1 MVNVFTSSF
10 MDFLEIVILRNKA
23 KIGQDRQSSN
33 RWFIGSLVRKLPFPF
48 WKYAISIFYWIISFI
63 SRSNGRLAVPE
74 SGLSTSWIAS
84 LRDFKFGSNNIS
96 KRKSS
101 RNLKDGNAH
110 GDKSN
115 SSSNSSLINESLKD
129 SFVFQSEN
137 PKNDHSK
144 DTSIIKS
151 KIDASKIYQHSPN
164 IQLKNFRFK
173 STTNVNS
180 DSNPK
185 STRVNI
191 VNSTPANSLNATSIF
206 QTPVSG
212 MRDFANNNIKGSG
225 VNLRPRDGR
234 KKLNTTANFNDA
246 VSKSS
251 NNSISAR

>member
-1 MVNVFTSSF
+1 MQFLFSIELFSF
-10 MDFLEIVILRNKA
+10 V
-23 KIGQDRQSSN
+23 
-33 RWFIGSLVRKLPFPF
+33 
-48 WKYAISIFYWIISFI
+48 
-63 SRSNGRLAVPE
+63 SRSKRRPAVPE

-101 RNLKDGNAH
+101 RNLKDGDAH
-110 GDKSN
+110 CDKSN
-115 SSSNSSLINESLKD
+115 SSSNSSLIDESLKD
-129 SFVFQSEN
+129 STVFQSEN
-137 PKNDHSK
+137 PKNDRSK
-144 DTSIIKS
+144 DTSFVKS
-151 KIDASKIYQHSPN
+151 KIDASKIYQNSPN

-180 DSNPK
+180 DANPK
-185 STRVNI
+185 STRVNV
-191 VNSTPANSLNATSIF
+191 VNSTPANSWNITSIF

-212 MRDFANNNIKGSG
+212 MRDCANNNIKGSG

-251 NNSISAR
+251 NNSINAR

>member
-1 MVNVFTSSF
+1 M
-10 MDFLEIVILRNKA
+10 
-23 KIGQDRQSSN
+23 
-33 RWFIGSLVRKLPFPF
+33 
-48 WKYAISIFYWIISFI
+48 
-63 SRSNGRLAVPE
+63 
-74 SGLSTSWIAS
+74 
-84 LRDFKFGSNNIS
+84 
-96 KRKSS
+96 
-101 RNLKDGNAH
+101 
-110 GDKSN
+110 
-115 SSSNSSLINESLKD
+115 KD

-144 DTSIIKS
+144 DTSIVKS

-180 DSNPK
+180 DANPK
-185 STRVNI
+185 STRVNV

-234 KKLNTTANFNDA
+234 NKLNTTANFNDA